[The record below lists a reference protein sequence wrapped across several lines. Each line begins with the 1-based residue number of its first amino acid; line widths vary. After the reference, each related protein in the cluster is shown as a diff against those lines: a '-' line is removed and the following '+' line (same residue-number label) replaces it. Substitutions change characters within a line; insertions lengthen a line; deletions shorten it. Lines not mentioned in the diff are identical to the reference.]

1 MPSTLRFR
9 PPLAEQKTAV
19 HRTALAEAD
28 AQAAAARERVA
39 AIERGDDLP
48 GGLDRALTF
57 DGIIAA
63 LKRSGW
69 SDADIEHVRET
80 TEVYR
85 PLAGD
90 DEVSAD
96 TVMRKLAAES
106 VAAMRRFDRKLV
118 RRLLLDLRAA
128 YDADETA

>member
-1 MPSTLRFR
+1 VPSTLRFR
-9 PPLAEQKTAV
+9 PPLAEQKTAEP
-19 HRTALAEAD
+19 RTALAEAD

-48 GGLDRALTF
+48 GGPF

-63 LKRSGW
+63 LKRSGL

-85 PLAGD
+85 LLAGD

-96 TVMRKLAAES
+96 IVMRKLAAES